1 MNNFD
6 LQKKSGNAR
15 TGILKTRKGDIKTP
29 VFMPVATRGAI
40 KGGVSFEDMENLKAQ
55 IVLGNTYH
63 LFLRPGDEMIAKNF
77 GDLHTFINWHK
88 PILTDSGGF
97 QVFSIKNKK
106 ITEDG
111 VFFNSHIDGT
121 KFYLDAEKSM
131 QIQLNLGSDIVMMFD
146 ECPPSKI
153 PNPANL
159 SPEKINRKLFFKV
172 LRAVEKTTKWGQ
184 RSRDYFDQ
192 KFSMKISPT
201 ERPQLFGI
209 IQGGCFSELRKK
221 SLKEITEIGFDG
233 YALGGLAV
241 GEPPAEMYKVLE
253 EMAPQM
259 PENKPRYL
267 MGVGT
272 PEDLIEAVSRGID
285 MFDCVLPARNARHGM
300 IFTSEGRLKIG
311 NLQFRED
318 TQVLDT
324 NCGCEVCAKK
334 KLSRAYLHHL
344 LRVGED
350 LGKKYLTIHNLYFY
364 QDLMKTMRQKI
375 ETDEFEK
382 WKTET
387 LPKIKNRVSANK

>member
-6 LQKKSGNAR
+6 LQKKSGKAR
-15 TGILKTRKGDIKTP
+15 AGILKTRKGEIKTP

-40 KGGVSFEDMENLKAQ
+40 KGGVSFDDMEKLGAQ

-63 LFLRPGDEMIAKNF
+63 LFLRPNDEMIAKNF
-77 GDLHTFINWHK
+77 GDLHTFMNWQK

-106 ITEDG
+106 ITEEG

-121 KFYLDAEKSM
+121 KFFLDAEKSM
-131 QIQLNLGSDIVMMFD
+131 QIQLNLGADILMMFD

-153 PNPANL
+153 PNPAKI
-159 SPEKINRKLFFKV
+159 SQEKIERKLFFKV
-172 LRAVEKTTKWGQ
+172 LRAVEKTTKWGK
-184 RSRDYFDQ
+184 RSLDYFDK
-192 KFSMKISPT
+192 KFSMKISAQ

-221 SLKEITEIGFDG
+221 SLKEITAMNFDG

-253 EMAPQM
+253 EMCPQM
-259 PENKPRYL
+259 PEKKPRYL

-318 TQVLDT
+318 THVLDA

-334 KLSRAYLHHL
+334 KLSRSYLHHL
-344 LRVGED
+344 FRVGED
-350 LGKKYLTIHNLYFY
+350 LAKKYLTIHNLYFY
-364 QDLMKTMRQKI
+364 QNLMRTMRKKI
-375 ETDEFEK
+375 QQDEFEK
-382 WKTET
+382 WKVVT
-387 LPKIKNRVSANK
+387 LPKIKSRVLTTK